1 MRFRN
6 IGCRNQL
13 NSKDK
18 YNTLFVGTSVDDYTA
33 EAMMYHQKFR
43 VPPNKMTGWKRLVGQ
58 ELPVE
63 AYSDLMSIAS
73 KSNYSSQITDLRDVQ
88 GNTAAGAP
96 ASSSVTAR
104 KVLQVVSGPQTPKL
118 VQPILDLWVPLTRTA
133 CAV

>member
-1 MRFRN
+1 
-6 IGCRNQL
+6 
-13 NSKDK
+13 
-18 YNTLFVGTSVDDYTA
+18 
-33 EAMMYHQKFR
+33 
-43 VPPNKMTGWKRLVGQ
+43 
-58 ELPVE
+58 
-63 AYSDLMSIAS
+63 MSIAS